1 MNSQRILAAGG
12 LVLFLLSTTYGLYYD
27 IFLRQ
32 EQQLSLLYSLDM
44 ALNMATKGD
53 VTMASAFANDFAGL
67 SQAQYLHSR
76 IPLHLAMTAAMTSVP
91 LWLAG
96 KLDVSERMKRV
107 LSFFLIFGG
116 LLLTAGDILQLVGN
130 IIIGR
135 YMVAGGYIWLALGL
149 GGYLVYAALFAWLN
163 AATPRARRR

>member
-12 LVLFLLSTTYGLYYD
+12 LVLFLLSTAYGLYYD
-27 IFLRQ
+27 FFLRQ
-32 EQQLSLLYSLDM
+32 EQQISLLYSLDM

-53 VTMASAFANDFAGL
+53 LTMASAFANDFAGL
-67 SQAQYLHSR
+67 NQAQYLHTR

-96 KLDVSERMKRV
+96 KLDVSERMKRI

-116 LLLTAGDILQLVGN
+116 LLLTSGDIVQLLGN
-130 IIIGR
+130 ASIGR
-135 YMVAGGYIWLALGL
+135 YMVAGGYSWLALGL
-149 GGYLVYAALFAWLN
+149 GGYLTYAALFVWLN
-163 AATPRARRR
+163 AATPRSRRR